1 MDSSLLKRHQSA
13 RLEVSPTSQRK
24 KESTMKIIRIGLDLA
39 KNVFQVHGVDLHG
52 KTGLRRQLRRNQM
65 LEFFK
70 KQSPC
75 LIGMEA
81 CASAHYWARTLIA
94 MGHEVKLIAPQ
105 FVKPYVKGNKNDAND
120 AEAICEA
127 VGRPNMRFVP
137 VKTVEQQDI
146 QALHRIR
153 QELVHQ
159 RTAKVNQ
166 IRGLLGEYGI
176 VVEQRVPALRK
187 KLPKILEDAENGLT
201 IDFRVLLDGL
211 RDDLVNLDTRIGS
224 MDQAIQK
231 LAQEHAGAKRLQQ
244 LRGIGPITATALIA
258 AIGNGSM
265 FERGRDAA
273 AWCGLV
279 PGQHSSGGK
288 DRLLGISKR
297 GDAYLRTL
305 LIHGARAVI
314 KTAQGKD
321 DRLSRWLQSLCS
333 RRNKNI
339 AAVAL
344 ANKTMRMAWAL
355 LTSEQDYDPE
365 FGAGTESACAEPA

>member
-1 MDSSLLKRHQSA
+1 
-13 RLEVSPTSQRK
+13 
-24 KESTMKIIRIGLDLA
+24 MKIIRIGLDLA
-39 KNVFQVHGVDLHG
+39 KNVFQVHGVDLQG

-187 KLPKILEDAENGLT
+187 KLPKILEGAENGLT

>member
-1 MDSSLLKRHQSA
+1 
-13 RLEVSPTSQRK
+13 
-24 KESTMKIIRIGLDLA
+24 MKIMRIGLDLA
-39 KNVFQVHGVDLHG
+39 KNVFQVYGVDTQG
-52 KTGLRRQLRRNQM
+52 KKVLSRQLKRHQM
-65 LEFFK
+65 REFFQK
-70 KQSPC
+70 LSPC

-81 CASAHYWARTLIA
+81 CASAHYWARTLA
-94 MGHEVKLIAPQ
+94 ALGYEVKLIAPQ

-127 VGRPNMRFVP
+127 VSRPNMRFVP
-137 VKTVEQQDI
+137 VKTIEQQDI

-153 QELVHQ
+153 SELVRQ

-176 VVEQRVPALRK
+176 TVEQRVPALRK
-187 KLPKILEDAENGLT
+187 KLPEILEDAENGLSAE
-201 IDFRVLLDGL
+201 FRVLLDGL
-211 RDDLVNLDTRIGS
+211 REDLVNLDTRIAS
-224 MDQAIQK
+224 MDQALQK

-244 LRGIGPITATALIA
+244 LRGIGPVTATALIA
-258 AIGNGSM
+258 AIGDGSM
-265 FERGRDAA
+265 FKRGRDAA
-273 AWCGLV
+273 AWCGLT
-279 PGQHSSGGK
+279 PAQHSSGGK

-305 LIHGARAVI
+305 LIHGARAVL
-314 KTAQGKD
+314 KTATGKE
-321 DRLSRWLQSLCS
+321 DRLSQWLQSLCS

-365 FGAGTESACAEPA
+365 FGMETESACAEPA

>member
-1 MDSSLLKRHQSA
+1 
-13 RLEVSPTSQRK
+13 
-24 KESTMKIIRIGLDLA
+24 MKIIRIGLDLA
-39 KNVFQVHGVDLHG
+39 KHVFQVHGVDAQG
-52 KTGLRRQLRRNQM
+52 KTGLRRQLRRHQI
-65 LEFFK
+65 LEFFR
-70 KQSPC
+70 KQSTC

-81 CASAHYWARTLIA
+81 CASAHYWARTLMA
-94 MGHEVKLIAPQ
+94 LGHEVKLIAPQ

-137 VKTVEQQDI
+137 VKTIEQQDI

-153 QELVHQ
+153 AELVHQ

-176 VVEQRVPALRK
+176 TLEQRVIALRK
-187 KLPKILEDAENGLT
+187 RLPEILEDAENGLT
-201 IDFRVLLDGL
+201 AGFRVLLDGL
-211 RDDLVNLDTRIGS
+211 REDLVTLDGRIDS

-258 AIGNGSM
+258 ALDDGRM
-265 FERGRDAA
+265 FRRGRDAA

-288 DRLLGISKR
+288 DKLLGISKR

-314 KTAQGKD
+314 RAAKD
-321 DRLSRWLQSLCS
+321 KEDRLSRWLQSLCS

-355 LTSEQDYDPE
+355 LVSGEDYDPDYGL
-365 FGAGTESACAEPA
+365 GAPGLADAQPV

>member
-1 MDSSLLKRHQSA
+1 MNI
-13 RLEVSPTSQRK
+13 T
-24 KESTMKIIRIGLDLA
+24 RIGLDLA
-39 KNVFQVHGVDLHG
+39 KNVFQVHAVDHKGHCLFSRAL
-52 KTGLRRQLRRNQM
+52 KREKM
-65 LEFFK
+65 MAFF
-70 KQSPC
+70 QNLSPC

-81 CASAHYWARTLIA
+81 CASSHFWARTLMS

-127 VGRPNMRFVP
+127 VSRPNMRFVP

-153 QELVHQ
+153 QEQVRQ
-159 RTAKVNQ
+159 RTALVNQ
-166 IRGLLGEYGI
+166 IRGLLSEYGI
-176 VVEQRVPALRK
+176 VISRRVESLRNAL
-187 KLPKILEDAENGLT
+187 PDILEDAENKLT
-201 IDFRVLLDGL
+201 ADFRILLKGL
-211 RDDLVNLDTRIGS
+211 QEDLMHLDDRIDTQ
-224 MDQAIQK
+224 DQAIK
-231 LAQEHAGAKRLQQ
+231 RLAQEHEGAKRLQQ

-258 AIGNGSM
+258 AIGDGRQ
-265 FERGRDAA
+265 FARGRDAA

-288 DRLLGISKR
+288 SKLLGISKR
-297 GDAYLRTL
+297 GDTYLRTL
-305 LIHGARAVI
+305 MIHGARAVL
-314 KTAQGKD
+314 KTAQSKD
-321 DRLSRWLQSLCS
+321 DRLSQWLQSLCS

-355 LTSEQDYDPE
+355 LVRGQDYDPN
-365 FGAGTESACAEPA
+365 FGYKTGSA

>member
-1 MDSSLLKRHQSA
+1 MNI
-13 RLEVSPTSQRK
+13 T
-24 KESTMKIIRIGLDLA
+24 RIGLDLA
-39 KNVFQVHGVDLHG
+39 KSVFQVHAVDHKGHRLFSRAL
-52 KTGLRRQLRRNQM
+52 KREKM
-65 LEFFK
+65 MAFF
-70 KQSPC
+70 QNLSPC

-81 CASAHYWARTLIA
+81 CASSHFWARTLMS

-127 VGRPNMRFVP
+127 VSRPNMRFVP

-153 QELVHQ
+153 QEQVRQ
-159 RTAKVNQ
+159 RTALVNQ
-166 IRGLLGEYGI
+166 IRGLLSEYGI
-176 VVEQRVPALRK
+176 VISRRVESLRNAL
-187 KLPKILEDAENGLT
+187 PDILEDAENRLTANFRILLKGLQE
-201 IDFRVLLDGL
+201 DLLHL
-211 RDDLVNLDTRIGS
+211 DDRIGS
-224 MDQAIQK
+224 QDQAIKK
-231 LAQEHAGAKRLQQ
+231 LSQEHEGAKRLQQ

-258 AIGNGSM
+258 AIGDGRQ
-265 FERGRDAA
+265 FARGRDAA

-288 DRLLGISKR
+288 CKLLGISKR
-297 GDAYLRTL
+297 GDTYLRTL
-305 LIHGARAVI
+305 MIHGARAVL
-314 KTAQGKD
+314 KTAQSKD
-321 DRLSRWLQSLCS
+321 DRLSQWLQKLCN

-355 LTSEQDYDPE
+355 LVRGQDYDPN
-365 FGAGTESACAEPA
+365 FGYEIGAA